1 MGRETSV
8 FPVTSHLMTE
18 YLIFLYKI
26 YQFPDES
33 LAMTHLA
40 IRSSARCHNLRPCS
54 ESRGSPLYYTPWQLY
69 IKDIIL
75 ILNRKTTVRLTIFLL
90 KLTYLNDF
98 LQFQ

>member
-18 YLIFLYKI
+18 YFIFLYKM

-40 IRSSARCHNLRPCS
+40 IRSNARCHNLRPCS
-54 ESRGSPLYYTPWQLY
+54 ESRGSPLYYIAYTYSLAIIHQGHYPDFEQKNYCTLNY
-69 IKDIIL
+69 FLIKTDIF
-75 ILNRKTTVRLTIFLL
+75 K
-90 KLTYLNDF
+90 
-98 LQFQ
+98 